1 MYDFEQQQVMQAPV
15 KLQSMECLCTAC
27 HRQSWGQWHG
37 VHSKLLLVRPS
48 CKKLPSTR
56 MSLFVVFA
64 GMPIVPKATENAALC
79 QAEVKGPL
87 GHLCR
92 GVLLDTSCTKE
103 LQLSEHKAIQLGITA
118 SPPMYR
124 DGSSSSYI
132 TRR

>member
-1 MYDFEQQQVMQAPV
+1 
-15 KLQSMECLCTAC
+15 
-27 HRQSWGQWHG
+27 
-37 VHSKLLLVRPS
+37 
-48 CKKLPSTR
+48 

-64 GMPIVPKATENAALC
+64 GMPIVQKANEHGALC
-79 QAEVKGPL
+79 QAKVKGPL
-87 GHLCR
+87 GQFCA

-124 DGSSSSYI
+124 DSSSSSFYI

>member
-1 MYDFEQQQVMQAPV
+1 
-15 KLQSMECLCTAC
+15 
-27 HRQSWGQWHG
+27 
-37 VHSKLLLVRPS
+37 
-48 CKKLPSTR
+48 

-64 GMPIVPKATENAALC
+64 GMPIVQKANEHAAFC

-87 GHLCR
+87 GRLCG

-124 DGSSSSYI
+124 DGSPSSSYI